1 MIVDLDRDRFALR
14 PSYDVCVVGAGPVGM
29 TVATELLDRGASVI
43 VVESGDVVPRA
54 SRTRLAAGEVVGDE
68 RFGPLETKVH
78 RAVGGTSWLW
88 ENALPGGV
96 QGVRHTVIE
105 PAVLERH
112 RDDGRNWPY
121 DASELAALTTRALH
135 CAGVV
140 VGVDRLQPTPSEH
153 VSGLDQGRYVFGPR
167 RQFQLDGLGAALVR
181 GATVLVNAT
190 AVALA
195 TRYGGPRDALDQV
208 TVRSAQGRQAT
219 IRATT
224 FVLAA
229 GTVENTRFA
238 WMLGAA
244 LPGVRSNRAIGAGI
258 MDRPRLTG
266 RLVLA
271 GDPPDWLAAFG
282 LHLDGGVPAM
292 ARLLMPAG
300 RVREGAPSCSLLPA
314 PAPAPST
321 ARQWLERWAKRS
333 LIAAPTTFEQRIAD
347 HVGSRTARAMI
358 GANQRS
364 YPARSWAYQRLADH
378 SFDLEWS
385 AWPARDTWRRVR
397 SWSVTAIIEQFPH
410 PANRLELGGRRDVH
424 GRPVPRLVWG
434 RPIER
439 VGAVDA
445 ALGVFASAVTA
456 AGLGRI
462 TWPDQGFD
470 SISSCHLMGSL
481 PMGDDPMRSATEPSG
496 RLRGTAN
503 VFAAGSC
510 LFPTGGHSN
519 PTLTAMALAIAT
531 VDHIVAAPTPLEV
544 PVPAAG

>member
-14 PSYDVCVVGAGPVGM
+14 PGYDVCIVGAGPVGM

-43 VVESGDVVPRA
+43 VVESGDVAPRA
-54 SRTRLAAGEVVGDE
+54 SRTRLAAGEVVGDD

-105 PAVLERH
+105 PAVIERH

-121 DASELAALTTRALH
+121 DAAELAALTTRALQR
-135 CAGVV
+135 AGVI
-140 VGVDRLQPTPSEH
+140 VGVDRLQPVPSPH
-153 VSGLDQGRYVFGPR
+153 LPGLDQGRYVFGPR
-167 RQFQLDGLGAALVR
+167 RQFQLDGMGATLAR

-195 TRYGGPRDALDQV
+195 TRYGGPRDALDHV
-208 TVRSAQGRQAT
+208 IVRSTQGRQAT

-238 WMLGAA
+238 WTLASA
-244 LPGVRSNRAIGAGI
+244 LPGVRANRAIGTGI

-266 RLVLA
+266 QLVLA
-271 GDPPDWLAAFG
+271 ADPPDWLAAFG
-282 LHLDGGVPAM
+282 LHLDGGIPSMDRFLVPAG
-292 ARLLMPAG
+292 P
-300 RVREGAPSCSLLPA
+300 VRDGAPSCSLLPA
-314 PAPAPST
+314 PAPAPSR
-321 ARQWLERWAKRS
+321 ARHWFERWAKRS

-364 YPARSWAYQRLADH
+364 YPARSWVYERLASH

-385 AWPARDTWRRVR
+385 AWPAHGAWRRAR
-397 SWSVTAIIEQFPH
+397 TWAVTSIIEQFPH
-410 PANRLELGGRRDVH
+410 PANRLELSGRRDVH
-424 GRPVPRLVWG
+424 GRPLPRLVWG

-439 VGAVDA
+439 TGSVDA
-445 ALGVFASAVTA
+445 VLGIASTAVA
-456 AGLGRI
+456 EAGFGRL

-470 SISSCHLMGSL
+470 SVSSCHLMGSL
-481 PMGDDPMRSATEPSG
+481 PMGDDPVRSATEPSG

-503 VFAAGSC
+503 VYVAGSC

-519 PTLTAMALAIAT
+519 PTLTAMALAVAT
-531 VDHIVAAPTPLEV
+531 ADHIVAAPMPLEV